1 MSVPFRFEG
10 DGSLG
15 VITAE
20 KQFFTGK
27 CILDVSA
34 EVSCLYHVSYDAR
47 SNPEAIIIKI
57 SPKDEN
63 RRLMEADLRDFM
75 NKLIATNHKVI
86 RYPISGYW
94 LDIGQHDELARA
106 REMVKHLR

>member
-10 DGSLG
+10 DGNLG

-34 EVSCLYHVSYDAR
+34 EVSYIYHVSYDAR
-47 SNPEAIIIKI
+47 SDPEAIIIKI

-63 RRLMEADLRDFM
+63 RRLTEADLRDFM
-75 NKLIATNHKVI
+75 NKLRECPAYTLLYQFSPKDTGQSKV
-86 RYPISGYW
+86 
-94 LDIGQHDELARA
+94 
-106 REMVKHLR
+106 K

>member
-1 MSVPFRFEG
+1 MAVPFRLED
-10 DGSLG
+10 DGKLG

-47 SNPEAIIIKI
+47 SNPEAIVI
-57 SPKDEN
+57 SISLKDQGG
-63 RRLMEADLRDFM
+63 RLSEADLRDFM
-75 NKLIATNHKVI
+75 NKLIDHQ
-86 RYPISGYW
+86 SW
-94 LDIGQHDELARA
+94 LDLNKEFGEI
-106 REMVKHLR
+106 REKIVAEAFSPLKKL

>member
-34 EVSCLYHVSYDAR
+34 EVSCLYHVS
-47 SNPEAIIIKI
+47 SEAIIIKI

-75 NKLIATNHKVI
+75 NKLIDHQT
-86 RYPISGYW
+86 W
-94 LDIGQHDELARA
+94 LDLNKEFGEIRQTIVAEAFSPL
-106 REMVKHLR
+106 KKL

>member
-1 MSVPFRFEG
+1 MMTVPFRLANDENF
-10 DGSLG
+10 G

-47 SNPEAIIIKI
+47 SNPEAIIINI

-63 RRLMEADLRDFM
+63 RRLREADLRDFM
-75 NKLIATNHKVI
+75 NKLIDHQT
-86 RYPISGYW
+86 W
-94 LDIGQHDELARA
+94 LDLNKEFGEIRQTIVAEAFSPL
-106 REMVKHLR
+106 KKL

>member
-1 MSVPFRFEG
+1 MSVPFKFEG
-10 DGSLG
+10 DGNLG

-27 CILDVSA
+27 CILDVSS

-75 NKLIATNHKVI
+75 NKLIDHQT
-86 RYPISGYW
+86 W
-94 LDIGQHDELARA
+94 LDLNKEFGEIRQTIVAEAFSPL
-106 REMVKHLR
+106 KKL

>member
-1 MSVPFRFEG
+1 MMFTPFNIEDDG
-10 DGSLG
+10 DFG

-34 EVSCLYHVSYDAR
+34 EVSCLYHVSYDAK

-63 RRLMEADLRDFM
+63 RRLTEADLGDFM
-75 NKLIATNHKVI
+75 NRLIDHQT
-86 RYPISGYW
+86 W
-94 LDIGQHDELARA
+94 LDLNKEFGEIRQTIVSEAFSP
-106 REMVKHLR
+106 LRKL